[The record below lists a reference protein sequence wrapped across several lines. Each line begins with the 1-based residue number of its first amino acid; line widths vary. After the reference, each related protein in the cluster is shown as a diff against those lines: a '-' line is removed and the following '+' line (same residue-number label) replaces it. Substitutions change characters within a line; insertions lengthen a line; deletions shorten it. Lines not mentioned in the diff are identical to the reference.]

1 MANKDKKDVVIGC
14 ATYEGETKNGMK
26 HGMGTLTWDD
36 GDQYVGEFKNDEKT
50 NGTFRWRGGDTYTGE
65 WKQSLMHGRGTYTY
79 KNRRTYEGEWVQ
91 GYKQGYGIFTW
102 PIGDRYEGQ
111 FHKDQCHGVGI
122 MSYADGRVYKGQW
135 AENKKH
141 GFGTMKLANG
151 DQIQAS
157 WVENSLNGMAIYTE
171 ASGVRV
177 EEFYRDGKL
186 ANQRKPLKR
195 RAEDIDALLQATEP
209 PAWAS
214 DSDYKSCF
222 HCNTAFTLVNR
233 RHHCRHWFDP
243 FPARHRFA
251 LSFLF
256 QLLVNPFPVPELLL
270 VSFPNE
276 LVILTLYPITAA
288 LCFAE
293 AAPARRLC
301 ASEWAL
307 LSLSACATSAT

>member
-1 MANKDKKDVVIGC
+1 MASKEKKDVVIGC

-79 KNRRTYEGEWVQ
+79 KNRRTYEGEWVA

-102 PIGDRYEGQ
+102 PIGDRYEGH

-171 ASGVRV
+171 ASGLRV
-177 EEFYRDGKL
+177 EEFYREGKIVG
-186 ANQRKPLKR
+186 QRKPLKR
-195 RAEDIDALLQATEP
+195 KAEEIEALLQATEP
-209 PAWAS
+209 PTWAS
-214 DSDYKSCF
+214 DSDHKVCF

-233 RHHCRHWFDP
+233 RHHCRHCGVVFCGACTSKKVVVERMG
-243 FPARHRFA
+243 FT
-251 LSFLF
+251 
-256 QLLVNPFPVPELLL
+256 E
-270 VSFPNE
+270 
-276 LVILTLYPITAA
+276 PIRVCDECHLIISTTIEIPMPRWAE
-288 LCFAE
+288 E
-293 AAPARRLC
+293 AA
-301 ASEWAL
+301 S
-307 LSLSACATSAT
+307 SAAAAAPPQ